1 VSIIVLTNDQIL
13 QACNKRI
20 EGCSWAEIGTS
31 LGIHGSHVRDYI
43 ANALRFKERD
53 SICAEQIDAIK
64 YIGIR
69 KFIKTHFS
77 SIRAFI
83 SAIGYIDQYAKI
95 ATALKTGRS
104 IDFEVVKR
112 ILDVTGMT
120 FEEAFQKDVANAEE

>member
-1 VSIIVLTNDQIL
+1 MSRKTLTNDQIL
-13 QACNKRI
+13 QACKKRL
-20 EGCSWAEIGTS
+20 EGSSWEEIGTS
-31 LGIHGSHVRDYI
+31 FGVHGSYARDCI

-104 IDFEVVKR
+104 MDFEVVKR

-120 FEEAFQKDVANAEE
+120 FDEAFRKE